1 MILRN
6 FVEQVDHRFLQI
18 GNAVVHHFLRV
29 GTGNVA
35 AQLVNSRH
43 EDHVLLGDAVEPWLW
58 VLLYVAGSGTRE
70 GFNDELEHRC
80 EFWPQSHADAVVV
93 QVEHRD
99 FQI

>member
-1 MILRN
+1 
-6 FVEQVDHRFLQI
+6 VEQVDHRFLQI

-70 GFNDELEHRC
+70 GFNDELEHRW
-80 EFWPQSHADAVVV
+80 EFWPQNHADEVVV
-93 QVEHRD
+93 QVKHRD